1 MRKVFQSHIF
11 TENNSYS
18 KNSDQEKYISKRVRP
33 ITTNIRTNKENPIK
47 LYNKR
52 AMNSNF
58 DKYNYKN
65 STNYSFF
72 NRQYKSYDKHHLLN
86 KNKKNLS
93 EGELNMKSS
102 QNILPLISQTEPNI
116 ETKLNKKKLEDIIK
130 MFKSEPENQ
139 SFLLKKLKFKHR
151 GLNPGIPND
160 LLSRLKYIYKIFKNK
175 KFIQYVDDAPPR
187 KNNDIEGI
195 ADYLWKFS
203 RNHSIIEK
211 SYALIFNYLCN
222 NIHYDVDK
230 INEKENNIER
240 VFRSGYAN
248 SLQFC
253 KLFEA
258 MCRKHSLKTIRIEG
272 FCKTMESP
280 NYKKGTDVTKVNHYW
295 NCININNNWYFC
307 DVTLGSGTIK
317 PKSEK
322 SNFNDN
328 FNPYYFLTPADY
340 LIITHRPLNDLWQM
354 TEKTVPA
361 NEFSNKGDINMGD
374 FYKQVYEHQVDLIS
388 HKTPII
394 KCTNKKLELKLGI
407 RSSSVQAFLYY
418 SNFKTKSTEIKTEY
432 DKKTNIVSI
441 EHTFN
446 ANGEYWLEILYRE
459 EHSDDI
465 EYLPL
470 IKYKIIA
477 NNSDEKFLQNLK
489 MKKKI
494 KLNENFLFDLKF
506 KKTKL
511 FKNKNIAHVLLNHDQ
526 IKFYSKQ
533 PKICLDNEG
542 AYLISPNP
550 KNIKI
555 GQINEFK
562 VKVPNANVVCV
573 LDGHDWNYL
582 KRNKNDKNIWMGN
595 IEIKNENVL
604 ILSLRDNKVFTE
616 IFKLKAHYVTS
627 NLLRLSQQK
636 KEHSKSNKKIN
647 IK

>member
-340 LIITHRPLNDLWQM
+340 LIVTHRPLNDLWQM

-374 FYKQVYEHQVDLIS
+374 FYKQVYEYQVDLIS

-394 KCTNKKLELKLGI
+394 KCTNKKLELKIGI

-446 ANGEYWLEILYRE
+446 ASGEYWLEILYRE

-595 IEIKNENVL
+595 IEVKNENVL

>member
-47 LYNKR
+47 LYSKR

-175 KFIQYVDDAPPR
+175 KFIQYVNDAPPR

-240 VFRSGYAN
+240 VFRSGFAN

-394 KCTNKKLELKLGI
+394 KCTNKKLELKIGI

-494 KLNENFLFDLKF
+494 KLNENFLYDLKF

>member
-494 KLNENFLFDLKF
+494 KLNENFLYDLKF

-595 IEIKNENVL
+595 IEVKNENVL

-647 IK
+647 IE

>member
-1 MRKVFQSHIF
+1 M
-11 TENNSYS
+11 
-18 KNSDQEKYISKRVRP
+18 
-33 ITTNIRTNKENPIK
+33 
-47 LYNKR
+47 
-52 AMNSNF
+52 
-58 DKYNYKN
+58 
-65 STNYSFF
+65 
-72 NRQYKSYDKHHLLN
+72 
-86 KNKKNLS
+86 
-93 EGELNMKSS
+93 
-102 QNILPLISQTEPNI
+102 
-116 ETKLNKKKLEDIIK
+116 
-130 MFKSEPENQ
+130 
-139 SFLLKKLKFKHR
+139 
-151 GLNPGIPND
+151 
-160 LLSRLKYIYKIFKNK
+160 
-175 KFIQYVDDAPPR
+175 DDAPPR
-187 KNNDIEGI
+187 KNNDIEEI

-211 SYALIFNYLCN
+211 SYALIFYYLCS
-222 NIHYDVDK
+222 NIQYDVNK

-494 KLNENFLFDLKF
+494 KLNENFLYDLKF

-511 FKNKNIAHVLLNHDQ
+511 FKNKNIAHVL
-526 IKFYSKQ
+526 
-533 PKICLDNEG
+533 
-542 AYLISPNP
+542 
-550 KNIKI
+550 
-555 GQINEFK
+555 
-562 VKVPNANVVCV
+562 
-573 LDGHDWNYL
+573 
-582 KRNKNDKNIWMGN
+582 
-595 IEIKNENVL
+595 
-604 ILSLRDNKVFTE
+604 
-616 IFKLKAHYVTS
+616 
-627 NLLRLSQQK
+627 
-636 KEHSKSNKKIN
+636 
-647 IK
+647 

>member
-340 LIITHRPLNDLWQM
+340 LIVTHRPLNDLWQM

-494 KLNENFLFDLKF
+494 KLNENFLYDLKF

>member
-72 NRQYKSYDKHHLLN
+72 NRQYKSYDKHQLLN

-130 MFKSEPENQ
+130 MFKIEPENQ

-160 LLSRLKYIYKIFKNK
+160 LLSRLKYIYNIFKNK

-328 FNPYYFLTPADY
+328 FNPYYFLTPAEY
-340 LIITHRPLNDLWQM
+340 LIVTHRPLNDLWQM

-494 KLNENFLFDLKF
+494 KLNENFLYDLKF

>member
-340 LIITHRPLNDLWQM
+340 LIVTHRPLNDLWQM

-374 FYKQVYEHQVDLIS
+374 FYKQVYVHQVDLIS

-394 KCTNKKLELKLGI
+394 KCTNKKLELKIGI

-494 KLNENFLFDLKF
+494 KLNENFLYDLKF

>member
-1 MRKVFQSHIF
+1 MRKVFQSHLF

-18 KNSDQEKYISKRVRP
+18 KNSDQEKYLSKRVRP
-33 ITTNIRTNKENPIK
+33 ITTNIRKNKENPIK

-58 DKYNYKN
+58 DNYKN

-72 NRQYKSYDKHHLLN
+72 NRQYKSYDKHQLLN

-116 ETKLNKKKLEDIIK
+116 ENKLNKKKLEDIIK

-160 LLSRLKYIYKIFKNK
+160 LLSRLKYIYNIFKNK
-175 KFIQYVDDAPPR
+175 KFIQYVDDAPTR
-187 KNNDIEGI
+187 KDNDIEEI

-211 SYALIFNYLCN
+211 SYALIFYYLCS
-222 NIHYDVDK
+222 NIQYDVNK

-240 VFRSGYAN
+240 VFRSGFAN

-328 FNPYYFLTPADY
+328 FNPYYFLTPAEY
-340 LIITHRPLNDLWQM
+340 LIVTHRPLNDLWQM

-394 KCTNKKLELKLGI
+394 KCTNKKLELKIGI
-407 RSSSVQAFLYY
+407 KSSSVQAFLYY
-418 SNFKTKSTEIKTEY
+418 SNFKTKSTEIKTEF

-616 IFKLKAHYVTS
+616 IFKLKAHYVSS

>member
-489 MKKKI
+489 MKKK
-494 KLNENFLFDLKF
+494 LN
-506 KKTKL
+506 
-511 FKNKNIAHVLLNHDQ
+511 
-526 IKFYSKQ
+526 
-533 PKICLDNEG
+533 
-542 AYLISPNP
+542 
-550 KNIKI
+550 
-555 GQINEFK
+555 
-562 VKVPNANVVCV
+562 
-573 LDGHDWNYL
+573 
-582 KRNKNDKNIWMGN
+582 
-595 IEIKNENVL
+595 
-604 ILSLRDNKVFTE
+604 
-616 IFKLKAHYVTS
+616 
-627 NLLRLSQQK
+627 
-636 KEHSKSNKKIN
+636 
-647 IK
+647 

>member
-1 MRKVFQSHIF
+1 MRKVFQSHLF

-18 KNSDQEKYISKRVRP
+18 KNSDQEKYLSKRVRP
-33 ITTNIRTNKENPIK
+33 ITTNIRKNKENPIK

-58 DKYNYKN
+58 DNYKN

-93 EGELNMKSS
+93 EGGLNMKSS

-116 ETKLNKKKLEDIIK
+116 ENKLNKKKLEDIIK

-160 LLSRLKYIYKIFKNK
+160 LLSRLKYIYNIFKNK
-175 KFIQYVDDAPPR
+175 KFIQYVDDAPSR
-187 KNNDIEGI
+187 KDNDIEEI

-211 SYALIFNYLCN
+211 SYALIFYYLCS
-222 NIHYDVDK
+222 NIQYDVNK

-240 VFRSGYAN
+240 VFRSGFAN

-394 KCTNKKLELKLGI
+394 KCTNKKLELKIGI
-407 RSSSVQAFLYY
+407 KSSSVQAFLYY

-494 KLNENFLFDLKF
+494 KLNENFLYDLKF

-582 KRNKNDKNIWMGN
+582 KRNKNDKNIWIGN

>member
-52 AMNSNF
+52 ELNSNF

-175 KFIQYVDDAPPR
+175 KFIQYVNDAPPR

-494 KLNENFLFDLKF
+494 KLNENFLYDLKF

-562 VKVPNANVVCV
+562 VKVPNVTVVCV

-582 KRNKNDKNIWMGN
+582 KRNRNDKNIWMGN

-604 ILSLRDNKVFTE
+604 ILSLRENKVFTE

>member
-72 NRQYKSYDKHHLLN
+72 NRQYKSYDKHQLLN

-93 EGELNMKSS
+93 EGELNMKTS

-116 ETKLNKKKLEDIIK
+116 ENKLNKKKLEDIIK

-160 LLSRLKYIYKIFKNK
+160 LLSRLKYIYNIFKNK
-175 KFIQYVDDAPPR
+175 KFIQYVDDAPSR
-187 KNNDIEGI
+187 KDNDIEEI

-494 KLNENFLFDLKF
+494 KLNENFLYDLKF

-595 IEIKNENVL
+595 IEVKNENVL

-647 IK
+647 IE